1 MHCNDIFFHFE
12 TSENFLI
19 ISLMFYHQ
27 VFSKGTME
35 AFLLR
40 TVFPKLEHCM
50 SEFNINP
57 HQQLL
62 GMKILVYGT
71 IYNA

>member
-1 MHCNDIFFHFE
+1 
-12 TSENFLI
+12 
-19 ISLMFYHQ
+19 MFYQQ
-27 VFSKGTME
+27 VFSKGAME

-50 SEFNINP
+50 GEFNINP

-62 GMKILVYGT
+62 GMEILVYDI
-71 IYNA
+71 IYNTY